1 MPGDVLAQ
9 GRSRRD
15 GLFDQKMHS
24 DAVAVVTSQDIGRCP
39 ENVKFTQAASLGKTA
54 IYGRALVRTVR
65 FHELGGPEVL
75 TIDSLASPSLQATD
89 VRIAVKVVG
98 LNRADAMFRRGSYI
112 EKADFPS
119 RIGYEASG
127 IVIEVGEEVNHLR
140 LGDEVCIVPQ
150 MGLSQNGCYAE
161 EVVVPNEYV
170 ALKPAGLTFAEGAA
184 AWMQYLTPYGALVE
198 IANVQKGDAV
208 LITAASSSVGLAAI
222 QIVNSLGGTAIA
234 TTLTGAKK
242 AAVLKAGAAHVIA
255 TQEEPL
261 LDSLRSILGANNLKI
276 AFDAVGGPQIAE
288 IAEAISP
295 EGTIIVH
302 GALSPEVTPLPLK
315 IALRKSLTV
324 RGYVFTEVIKDI
336 ERFRRA
342 KQFILSG
349 LSEGTLKP
357 VIDRSFKFEE
367 IVAAHH
373 YLESN
378 QQIGKIVVELD

>member
-1 MPGDVLAQ
+1 
-9 GRSRRD
+9 
-15 GLFDQKMHS
+15 
-24 DAVAVVTSQDIGRCP
+24 
-39 ENVKFTQAASLGKTA
+39 
-54 IYGRALVRTVR
+54 
-65 FHELGGPEVL
+65 
-75 TIDSLASPSLQATD
+75 
-89 VRIAVKVVG
+89 
-98 LNRADAMFRRGSYI
+98 
-112 EKADFPS
+112 
-119 RIGYEASG
+119 
-127 IVIEVGEEVNHLR
+127 
-140 LGDEVCIVPQ
+140 
-150 MGLSQNGCYAE
+150 
-161 EVVVPNEYV
+161 
-170 ALKPAGLTFAEGAA
+170 
-184 AWMQYLTPYGALVE
+184 
-198 IANVQKGDAV
+198 
-208 LITAASSSVGLAAI
+208 
-222 QIVNSLGGTAIA
+222 IVNSLGGTAIA